1 MYLSQGSRVRS
12 RGNTMDMLPS
22 LKRPAAFLLDI
33 DGTLV
38 ITDDIYF
45 AVFQVHVTLPSEQV
59 CD

>member
-1 MYLSQGSRVRS
+1 
-12 RGNTMDMLPS
+12 MDMLPS